1 MPEPRPIEIYAPPAF
16 QPGSRVRST
25 KQVKNDGT
33 VPGSDIGAVLVHK
46 GEVGYVR
53 DVGVFLQQYYI
64 YAVEFLDR
72 RAIVGMRAYELE
84 ADGEGEL
91 RP

>member
-1 MPEPRPIEIYAPPAF
+1 MPEPRPIEIYAPPLFAA
-16 QPGSRVRST
+16 GSRVRST
-25 KQVKNDGT
+25 RQVKNDGT
-33 VPGSDIGAVLVHK
+33 VPGSEIGAVIVVK

-64 YAVEFLDR
+64 YAVEFLER
-72 RAIVGMRAYELE
+72 QAIVGMRGYELQSDGDAE
-84 ADGEGEL
+84 A